1 MHSAQHFSPIR
12 KLYGNNIYKL
22 NLVTEQEHMIQH
34 QHFVRSM
41 GAYYHLQMK
50 VFYPNGND
58 LPRVG
63 MFRNSDGIRKLG
75 WNRYSRLLYVLYGH
89 RLLFVFL
96 CSFSSMLSRMHNWGL
111 SLYLIEI
118 ETANTLKISKQ
129 VKRQKFKYQIKFRIS
144 TTDIIRILPAYMP
157 NTIHK
162 HILFWKSWFWG

>member
-1 MHSAQHFSPIR
+1 MFLPIR

-22 NLVTEQEHMIQH
+22 NLVTELEHLIQH

-50 VFYPNGND
+50 VFYSNCND

-129 VKRQKFKYQIKFRIS
+129 VKRQKFKYQIKFGIF
-144 TTDIIRILPAYMP
+144 TTNLIRILPAYIP

-162 HILFWKSWFWG
+162 QVLFWKSCFWG